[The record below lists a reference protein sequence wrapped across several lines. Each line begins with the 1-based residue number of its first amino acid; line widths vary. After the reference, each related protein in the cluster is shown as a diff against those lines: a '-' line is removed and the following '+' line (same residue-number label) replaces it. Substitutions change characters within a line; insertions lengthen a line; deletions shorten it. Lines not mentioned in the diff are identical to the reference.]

1 MSPAKTS
8 QIVADEETPLLHD
21 GGAQRKPTPLP
32 KTQLFLLLLVRLAEP
47 IASHSISPYIS
58 ELVSG
63 LSIVGGDKRKVG
75 YYTGMLMSLH
85 YAAEAVT
92 VLQWSRCSDYIGRKP
107 ILLLGLAG
115 SVVSTILF
123 GLSRSFWA
131 LVLSRCLNGV
141 LNGNLGVIKSMIAE
155 LTDETN
161 VARGFSLLPMA
172 RAAGYMIGP
181 FIGGVLSRPQDHW
194 PDRFSHPFWAEYP
207 YFLPCLVAAA
217 YALISFVVTAMYL
230 EEVGFLK
237 IWGRSRANTSLK
249 TLECSPST
257 KVQSTNANL
266 DISQKKKGTS
276 QVPKQDPEMPLPL
289 RALLTRPVL
298 VSVSSYAM
306 LALLDMAAMALIPLV
321 WATPV
326 ELGGLNLNPASIGL
340 WMSGYG
346 CLNGIVQFTLFPRVV
361 ARLGPGRVF
370 LTSVAAYVLIYTM
383 FPFENLAAR
392 ARSATVWLLVV
403 LQLASI
409 CITDMGFNSVFMF
422 IAAAA
427 PNKRSLGA
435 TNGLAQTVV
444 AVQRMVA
451 PAAAASLFAFS
462 LANDILGGNFTYVV
476 LLSVVCFGLGVAAQ
490 LPRHTWRHGEGK

>member
-1 MSPAKTS
+1 MSPAKSS
-8 QIVADEETPLLHD
+8 QVVADEETPLLHD

-58 ELVSG
+58 ELVSD
-63 LSIVGGDKRKVG
+63 LSIVGGDMRKVG
-75 YYTGMLMSLH
+75 YYTGLLMSLH

-92 VLQWSRCSDYIGRKP
+92 VLQWSRCSDHIGRKP

-155 LTDETN
+155 LTDDTN

-217 YALISFVVTAMYL
+217 YAFISFFVTAMYL
-230 EEVGFLK
+230 EE
-237 IWGRSRANTSLK
+237 
-249 TLECSPST
+249 TLDRNPT
-257 KVQSTNANL
+257 AKVQSAKADL
-266 DISQKKKGTS
+266 DIISQKKKG
-276 QVPKQDPEMPLPL
+276 PLPL
-289 RALLTRPVL
+289 RALLTSRPVL

-326 ELGGLNLNPASIGL
+326 EFGGLNLNPTTIGL
-340 WMSGYG
+340 WMSAYG
-346 CLNGIVQFTLFPRVV
+346 CLNGLVQFTLFPRVV

-370 LTSVAAYVLIYTM
+370 LTSIAAYVVIYTM

-392 ARSATVWLLVV
+392 AKSTAVWLLVV

-476 LLSVVCFGLGVAAQ
+476 LLTVVCFGLGVAAQ